1 MTYGRELMSFIIK
14 HNVNDDVLVLVATFA
29 REEESANNEVFPSD
43 IEERP
48 SMCVETFGS

>member
-1 MTYGRELMSFIIK
+1 MTYGRELISFIIK

-29 REEESANNEVFPSD
+29 GEGESVNIEAFPSD
-43 IEERP
+43 IEMCP